1 MRKSLKKN
9 EKKRNV
15 RGHKGREPKDPV
27 VSYQVRPSTFI
38 FGSRH
43 KSPTQREQPPLSRR
57 TRLAIWCFI
66 YLVISANCMEELQR
80 SLRRMPKDIIV
91 EEGLHP
97 NPGPARRRVTGKRP
111 PKMEEEKEEVA
122 AGKRLQKKEDAVGHH
137 QSPTPGSSSWEPP
150 FVPFLESL
158 DPATGE
164 GGAQATG
171 EKGDEKEGVKG
182 MGRRGKRKGLLLQNV
197 TKKPRNPHLT
207 QPEPPAPNQPCREPP
222 TDPKQN
228 LGKKTDPTKT
238 YGKPWK

>member
-1 MRKSLKKN
+1 MRKSLNKD

-43 KSPTQREQPPLSRR
+43 KSPTQREQPPLSMR

-66 YLVISANCMEELQR
+66 YLVVSANCMEELQR

-111 PKMEEEKEEVA
+111 PKMEEGKEEDA
-122 AGKRLQKKEDAVGHH
+122 DGKRLQKKEDAGGHH
-137 QSPTPGSSSWEPP
+137 QSLTPGSSSWELP
-150 FVPFLESL
+150 FVPFFESPDL
-158 DPATGE
+158 GTGE
-164 GGAQATG
+164 RGDQATG
-171 EKGDEKEGVKG
+171 EKGGREGG
-182 MGRRGKRKGLLLQNV
+182 S
-197 TKKPRNPHLT
+197 
-207 QPEPPAPNQPCREPP
+207 
-222 TDPKQN
+222 
-228 LGKKTDPTKT
+228 
-238 YGKPWK
+238 